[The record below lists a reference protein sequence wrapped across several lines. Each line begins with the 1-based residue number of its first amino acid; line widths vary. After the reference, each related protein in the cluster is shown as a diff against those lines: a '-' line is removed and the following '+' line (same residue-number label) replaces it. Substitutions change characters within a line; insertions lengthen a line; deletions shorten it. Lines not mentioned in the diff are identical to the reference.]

1 MRTARA
7 STLTV
12 TLAVLGVAGCGG
24 SDATDTGAKTVTVTA
39 PSSSAPA
46 PPTTPTTAS
55 TATEAAPESA
65 ASVGPPLPQDVVGLD
80 GRYAFRYKGNQDSG
94 ELIRTRFQYY
104 DKTAKAATTCSGD
117 KCSVALRMD
126 VKSGG
131 SKRYTLEADP
141 ESEQTY
147 RGTSTSQ
154 VKCLLVSDVDP
165 VPARERLAVRATAVK
180 DVRGRKVAQRIDVF
194 VTTTTRCQGKP
205 AREVTTLRASR
216 EP

>member
-1 MRTARA
+1 MRTAWA
-7 STLTV
+7 STLTI

-39 PSSSAPA
+39 PSPAPA

-55 TATEAAPESA
+55 TTTEAAPEKAVSA
-65 ASVGPPLPQDVVGLD
+65 GPPLPQGVVGID
-80 GRYAFRYKGNQDSG
+80 GRYAFRYKGSQDSG
-94 ELIRTRFQYY
+94 EDIRTRFKYY
-104 DKTAKAATTCSGD
+104 SETARAVTTCSGD

-126 VKSGG
+126 VESGG

-154 VKCLLVSDVDP
+154 VECVGVSDLGS
-165 VPARERLAVRATAVK
+165 VPAREGLAVRATAVK
-180 DVRGRKVAQRIDVF
+180 DVRGRQVAQRIDVF